1 MLKATMDDM
10 NLDYVEAE
18 GEAAFYGPK
27 LDIQVKTAL
36 GNEETLSTIQLDFLN
51 PENFDISDDRK
62 IAGFAVCDEVQGFLG
77 RVVRIEENPAH
88 PLLVVMREEDASS
101 IQGQSFEDQTN
112 LQDTDNN
119 NAAYTEVLIPL
130 VDAFVVDID
139 ENACVIKV
147 SLPDGLLD
155 L

>member
-1 MLKATMDDM
+1 MI
-10 NLDYVEAE
+10 V
-18 GEAAFYGPK
+18 
-27 LDIQVKTAL
+27 
-36 GNEETLSTIQLDFLN
+36 
-51 PENFDISDDRK
+51 
-62 IAGFAVCDEVQGFLG
+62 GFAVCDEAQGFLG

-101 IQGQSFEDQTN
+101 IQGQTFEDQTN
-112 LQDTDNN
+112 LQDSDNN
-119 NAAYTEVLIPL
+119 NAACTEVLIPL
-130 VDAFVVDID
+130 IDAFVVDID